1 MRLNIKNDE
10 PVFSIGTA
18 AKLSGCSVHTLRMYE
33 REGLIIPF
41 KKESKQ
47 RLYSKADLERIDC
60 IRTSI
65 KEKKM
70 TVEGI
75 KKVLSLIPCW
85 AIVKCTEKDRENCAA
100 YIGYEKPCWGYNHKD
115 NTCSER
121 ECAACDVY
129 RGYTNCMSIKDQLKV
144 LIQPEK

>member
-1 MRLNIKNDE
+1 MNLKINKDE
-10 PVFSIGTA
+10 PVFSIGSA
-18 AKLSGCSVHTLRMYE
+18 AKLAGLSVHTLRMYE

-41 KKESKQ
+41 KKASKQ
-47 RLYSKADLERIDC
+47 RLYSQTDLERINC

-70 TVEGI
+70 TIEGI

-85 AIVKCTEKDRENCAA
+85 AIVNCTLKDRENCEA
-100 YIGYEKPCWGYNHKD
+100 YNGYEKPCWGFNHKH

-121 ECAACDVY
+121 ECASCDVY
-129 RGYTNCMSIKDQLKV
+129 KGYTNCTSIKDQLKL
-144 LIQPEK
+144 LIQPTK

>member
-1 MRLNIKNDE
+1 MGLNIRNDE

-18 AKLSGCSVHTLRMYE
+18 AKLAGCSVHTLRMYE

-41 KKESKQ
+41 KKASKQ
-47 RLYSKADLERIDC
+47 RLYSQVDLERIEC

-85 AIVKCTEKDRENCAA
+85 AIVKCQKDREK
-100 YIGYEKPCWGYNHKD
+100 I
-115 NTCSER
+115 
-121 ECAACDVY
+121 V
-129 RGYTNCMSIKDQLKV
+129 QLT
-144 LIQPEK
+144 